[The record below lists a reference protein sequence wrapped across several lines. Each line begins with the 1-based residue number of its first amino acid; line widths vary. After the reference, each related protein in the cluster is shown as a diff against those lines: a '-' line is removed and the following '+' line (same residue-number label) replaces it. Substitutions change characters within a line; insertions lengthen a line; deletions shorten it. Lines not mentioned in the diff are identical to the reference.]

1 MVVQPRG
8 TGWIEVV
15 CGPMFSGKTEELI
28 RRLRRAELARQKVQ
42 VFKPEIDVRYSNSD
56 IVSHSAQ
63 RVGAVT
69 VGSSGAILEMVE
81 PGTQVVGIDE
91 AQFFDARVVKVAE
104 HLANEGRRVL
114 VAGLDT
120 DYRAEPF
127 EPMPALIA
135 VADYITKL
143 SAVCMQCGDPATR
156 TQRLAGGGA
165 ERVIVGAQER
175 YEARCRRCHDPF
187 AG

>member
-42 VFKPEIDVRYSNSD
+42 VFKPEIDMRYSNTD
-56 IVSHSAQ
+56 VVSHSAQ
-63 RVGAVT
+63 RVSAVVVT
-69 VGSSGAILEMVE
+69 SAGAILEQIE
-81 PGTQVVGIDE
+81 AGTQVVGIDE

-120 DYRAEPF
+120 DFRAEPF
-127 EPMPALIA
+127 EPMPSLIA
-135 VADYITKL
+135 VADYVTKL

-156 TQRLAGGGA
+156 TQRIDGTGD
-165 ERVIVGAQER
+165 RVVVGAMER

-187 AG
+187 SG